1 MARIMALSGI
11 QEAASRD
18 AALSVLRG
26 GGLVAIPTE
35 TVYGLAADATNGVAV
50 AQIYA
55 VKGRPDFNPLIIHCS
70 SLAMAEHY
78 AVFSDAARG
87 LGEAYW
93 PGPLTL
99 VLPFREG
106 CSIAPLVTAG
116 LPTVA
121 LRVPKGGVRAII
133 EALDRPL
140 AAPSANLSG
149 RLSPTTA
156 DHVAG
161 QIGDLIPLILDGG
174 ACAIGLESTILS
186 LAGEKPVLLRPGG
199 IAVDVLEATL
209 ARPVVRAAAGA
220 AIEAPGMMAS
230 HYAPKGMLR
239 LDALRLEGEDGALNF
254 GGSSLIAPVSLSL
267 SERGDLHEAAANLFA
282 ALAEFDRQD
291 VRRIAVAPI
300 PLTGLGEAINDRLQR
315 AAAPRETAC

>member
-1 MARIMALSGI
+1 MARIMALSGV

-50 AQIYA
+50 AEIYA

-99 VLPFREG
+99 VLPLREG
-106 CSIAPLVTAG
+106 CGIAPLVTAG
-116 LPTVA
+116 LPTVG

-254 GGSSLIAPVSLSL
+254 GGSSLIARVSLSL

-315 AAAPRETAC
+315 AAAPREPAC